1 VILDVRGVPTGWFPR
16 AGLVAMETCM
26 INDREHRI
34 LEDLE
39 RRMAAED
46 PGFAERLRG
55 LDPWARWRRA
65 WRFGVSVPVV
75 LLATVLAVVGFSLHV
90 SSLGLLFLGWA
101 LVGAMRWLVR
111 ADDCGGKPHLRPP
124 YRG

>member
-1 VILDVRGVPTGWFPR
+1 
-16 AGLVAMETCM
+16 M

-46 PGFAERLRG
+46 PGFARRLTG
-55 LDPWARWRRA
+55 VDPWARWRRA

-75 LLATVLAVVGFSLHV
+75 LVVGLLAVVAFALQV
-90 SSLGLLFLGWA
+90 SSLGVLFLVWA
-101 LVGAMRWLVR
+101 LVGGFRWLAR
-111 ADDCGGKPHLRPP
+111 AKHVQPRTTLR
-124 YRG
+124 G

>member
-1 VILDVRGVPTGWFPR
+1 
-16 AGLVAMETCM
+16 M

-46 PGFAERLRG
+46 PGFALRLAG

-65 WRFGVSVPVV
+65 WRFEVSVPVV
-75 LLATVLAVVGFSLHV
+75 LVVGLLAVVAFVLQV
-90 SSLGLLFLGWA
+90 SSLGVLFLVWALAGGFRWLGWA
-101 LVGAMRWLVR
+101 KGVQPRTT
-111 ADDCGGKPHLRPP
+111 LR
-124 YRG
+124 G

>member
-26 INDREHRI
+26 INEREHRI

-39 RRMAAED
+39 RRMTAED
-46 PGFAERLRG
+46 PGFAQRLGG

-65 WRFGVSVPVV
+65 WQFAVQVPVV
-75 LLATVLAVVGFSLHV
+75 LLVVVLSVVAFALHV
-90 SSLGLLFLGWA
+90 SSLGLLFLVWA
-101 LVGAMRWLVR
+101 LVGGVRWLFR
-111 ADDCGGKPHLRPP
+111 AKAGDRRPLVQP
-124 YRG
+124 PDRS